1 MNKAECVDI
10 LIKNLS
16 FAPSG
21 IKKIELYVDLILK
34 FNKKYNIISKN
45 TEKDVWNRHIL
56 DSAQI
61 VRFIDFSI
69 DGSLSDLGSGA
80 GFPGIILSIFNTN
93 KNFHVKLYEKSKIK
107 CNFLRETISK
117 LDLNAKVLESDIN
130 KERIKSNYF
139 VCRAFKKLDK
149 LMLIS
154 REIAIKPYKM
164 IVLKGKNAQDDV
176 NKALKKVSFKY
187 KIESSITDKESK
199 ILLIDES

>member
-107 CNFLRETISK
+107 CNFL
-117 LDLNAKVLESDIN
+117 
-130 KERIKSNYF
+130 
-139 VCRAFKKLDK
+139 
-149 LMLIS
+149 
-154 REIAIKPYKM
+154 
-164 IVLKGKNAQDDV
+164 
-176 NKALKKVSFKY
+176 KALLTMYS
-187 KIESSITDKESK
+187 ESIFPSK
-199 ILLIDES
+199 TLGYDAAFIFNLLIISSKKSLLTFDFSYNFT

>member
-164 IVLKGKNAQDDV
+164 IVLKGKNAQEDV